1 MTQATQATQAKEN
14 PATSQ
19 PGQTQSVAQSQ
30 PASAGQQDQRKG
42 LSRRQD
48 FLPSSLWAESPFSLI
63 RRFSEEM
70 DRVFGDVF
78 ADFGT
83 ARRRLAPRGGDGFG
97 FPQAQWA
104 PPIEVLERDD
114 KLIVRAELP
123 GLSKDDVKVEI
134 TDDLLTISG
143 ERREEREETRE
154 GFRHSEWR
162 YGRFSRTVPLPEG
175 VRPEDVQ
182 CTFQN
187 GVLEVTMPA
196 PKRVERSRQIE
207 IQEAPNGGAHASGE
221 QPKTAS

>member
-1 MTQATQATQAKEN
+1 MTQATDN
-14 PATSQ
+14 PATTQ
-19 PGQTQSVAQSQ
+19 QGETQSAAQSQ
-30 PASAGQQDQRKG
+30 PVSTGQQGQRKG

-48 FLPSSLWAESPFSLI
+48 FVPSSLWAETPFSLM

-78 ADFGT
+78 ADLGT
-83 ARRRLAPRGGDGFG
+83 APRRRGAPGFG

-114 KLIVRAELP
+114 RLVVRAELP
-123 GLSKDDVKVEI
+123 GLNKDDVKVEV
-134 TDDLLTISG
+134 TNDLLTIAG
-143 ERREEREETRE
+143 ERREEREETGE
-154 GFRHSEWR
+154 GYRHSERR

-175 VRPEDVQ
+175 VSPEDVR

-196 PKRVERSRQIE
+196 PQRVDRSRRIE
-207 IQEAPNGGAHASGE
+207 IQGAPDGGAHPSGE
-221 QPKTAS
+221 QAKTAS

>member
-1 MTQATQATQAKEN
+1 MTQVTQAKDS
-14 PATSQ
+14 PATTQ
-19 PGQTQSVAQSQ
+19 QGQTHSAAQSQ
-30 PASAGQQDQRKG
+30 PASARQQDQKG

-48 FLPSSLWAESPFSLI
+48 FLPSALWAESPFKLM

-83 ARRRLAPRGGDGFG
+83 APRRRGGPGFG

-104 PPIEVLERDD
+104 PAIEVLERDD
-114 KLIVRAELP
+114 KLVVRAELP
-123 GLSKDDVKVEI
+123 GLSKDDVKVEV

-187 GVLEVTMPA
+187 GVLEITMPA
-196 PKRVERSRQIE
+196 PQREQRSRQIE
-207 IQEAPNGGAHASGE
+207 IQGASNGGAQPSGE
-221 QPKTAS
+221 QPKAAS